1 MARRKSKR
9 TAFVPKIVY
18 SGACVAAVVPAIAWG
33 CGSSVETLSVAAISY
48 GSNNGGGPGAGG
60 SGGQGGVFMVAATG
74 FGVAAVF
81 DAGFGVAD
89 TGFVDDAGDAAK
101 DAQPDIFIG
110 VAQMGFTDPK
120 QDTDVVVPAL
130 QRTAAKRRGRRAR
143 G

>member
-9 TAFVPKIVY
+9 TAFVPKVIF

-33 CGSSVETLSVAAISY
+33 CGSNVVLSVAAISY
-48 GSNNGGGPGAGG
+48 GSNNGGAPGAGG

-89 TGFVDDAGDAAK
+89 TGFGVADTGFGVADAGFGDDAGDAAK
-101 DAQPDIFIG
+101 DAPPDVF
-110 VAQMGFTDPK
+110 
-120 QDTDVVVPAL
+120 
-130 QRTAAKRRGRRAR
+130 
-143 G
+143 